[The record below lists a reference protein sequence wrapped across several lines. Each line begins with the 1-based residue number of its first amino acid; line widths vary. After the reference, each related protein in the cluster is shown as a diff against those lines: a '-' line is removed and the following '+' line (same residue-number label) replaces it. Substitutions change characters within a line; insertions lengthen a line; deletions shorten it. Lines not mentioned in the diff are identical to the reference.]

1 MFDHVAIA
9 VADLAASERFYRT
22 VLSVLGV
29 EPSHADAALVEWED
43 WDIGAADREH
53 PVARG
58 LHVGFRAPS
67 REAVDAFWRLGIDA
81 GYRDGGG
88 PGPRTIYGPDY
99 YGGFLLDPDGNSVEA
114 VHTKREDPVVIAFV
128 AALPIVISINL
139 AACRWINTT
148 WSSWASGSSGA
159 RIERQLDKVRPT
171 RVGRAA
177 TRWIAS
183 DSDVRFAAAAA
194 LTCAIVAVTLGR
206 SVAGRPLTSHRVR
219 LAAVS
224 YALFSVGLFTMV
236 GVVAGEALN
245 AL

>member
-1 MFDHVAIA
+1 MEERRANVGGHASAAAGAIVAYWLA
-9 VADLAASERFYRT
+9 VGY
-22 VLSVLGV
+22 V
-29 EPSHADAALVEWED
+29 
-43 WDIGAADREH
+43 IGL
-53 PVARG
+53 P
-58 LHVGFRAPS
+58 
-67 REAVDAFWRLGIDA
+67 
-81 GYRDGGG
+81 
-88 PGPRTIYGPDY
+88 
-99 YGGFLLDPDGNSVEA
+99 
-114 VHTKREDPVVIAFV
+114 V
-128 AALPIVISINL
+128 AALAAMWNPLIVFLAALTIVISINL
-139 AACRWINTT
+139 AACRWINTA

-159 RIERQLDKVRPT
+159 RIERQPDKVRPT

-206 SVAGRPLTSHRVR
+206 SVAGRPLSSHRIR

-236 GVVAGEALN
+236 GVVAGEALS